1 MSSVQILSNLNYPI
15 SKVINE
21 GLRNSLDT
29 HIAVAF
35 LKYSGV
41 EIIQDALINSLEK
54 GAEFEIIVGLDFKT
68 TDSKSIRFFLDLNK
82 TYKKLKFY
90 CYGDKENNKTDIV
103 FHPKIYMFDNGKEK
117 TSIIAAPT

>member
-35 LKYSGV
+35 FK
-41 EIIQDALINSLEK
+41 IQW
-54 GAEFEIIVGLDFKT
+54 G
-68 TDSKSIRFFLDLNK
+68 
-82 TYKKLKFY
+82 
-90 CYGDKENNKTDIV
+90 
-103 FHPKIYMFDNGKEK
+103 
-117 TSIIAAPT
+117 

>member
-35 LKYSGV
+35 LKYGGV

-82 TYKKLKFY
+82 TYKKLKFFTATAT
-90 CYGDKENNKTDIV
+90 K
-103 FHPKIYMFDNGKEK
+103 KITKQILYSTLKFICLTMEK
-117 TSIIAAPT
+117 KKLPL